1 MNALTAFLHA
11 LLALLLEMAPW
22 LLFGFLAAGVLHVFV
37 PGKIYRRFLSGR
49 NFRSVFWAAML
60 GVPLPLCSCGV
71 IPTGMGLRKDGASR
85 GASVSFLISTPQT
98 GIDSILAT
106 WALLGLPFAV
116 IRPLAAFLTGI
127 LGGTLVNCL
136 IPEDALPEPSPEC
149 ADENRSASDTLCG
162 ASFLRKISIAL
173 HYGFVEMMQ
182 DIGKWLTLGLAVA
195 AGITVL
201 VPDGF
206 LASLSEKTPLFG
218 MLAILLLAVPMY
230 VCATGSIP
238 IAAALI
244 AKGVSPGAAFVLLMA
259 GPATNAAAML
269 IVGKVLGRKTL
280 AIYLSAI
287 FLGAIASG
295 LAIDL
300 LCPPEW
306 FTLNFSTAP
315 DPACCCGGIAW
326 WKAACAALLG
336 LLLLNALIFRR
347 DGAFS
352 IRRRSR
358 ILAGSASFEAASAD
372 STVSAASDPVL
383 SLENR
388 SQDPQMKGKEMSENI
403 SQVRNYRV
411 NGMTCNHCRNF
422 VERSIRS
429 VSGVEDVN
437 VSLSESLAVVFG
449 PALPEDVIHAVEDA
463 GFEIQEI

>member
-1 MNALTAFLHA
+1 MNALTTFLHA

-22 LLFGFLAAGVLHVFV
+22 LLLGFGAAGVLHVFV

-71 IPTGMGLRKDGASR
+71 IPMGMGLRKDGASR

-98 GIDSILAT
+98 GVDSILAT

-116 IRPLAAFLTGI
+116 IRPLTAFLTGI
-127 LGGTLVNCL
+127 LGGTLVNHWV
-136 IPEDALPEPSPEC
+136 PEDSLPEPSLEC
-149 ADENRSASDTLCG
+149 ADENRSGADSVPG
-162 ASFLRKISIAL
+162 ASFLRKIGIAL

-182 DIGKWLTLGLAVA
+182 DIGKWLTLGLVVA

-201 VPDGF
+201 IPDGF
-206 LASLSEKTPLFG
+206 LAALSEKTPFLG

-238 IAAALI
+238 IAAVLI

-306 FTLNFSTAP
+306 FALNFSAAP
-315 DPACCCGGIAW
+315 DPACCGGIAW
-326 WKAACAALLG
+326 WKTVCAAFLV

-352 IRRRSR
+352 IRRLSR
-358 ILAGSASFEAASAD
+358 ILAGAASAD
-372 STVSAASDPVL
+372 SVSSDSAVPAASEPVL
-383 SLENR
+383 SPENR
-388 SQDPQMKGKEMSENI
+388 SQDPQMKGKEMSEN

-422 VERSIRS
+422 VEKSIRS

-437 VSLSESLAVVFG
+437 VSLSESLAVVSG
-449 PALPEDVIHAVEDA
+449 PALPEDVIHVVEDA

>member
-37 PGKIYRRFLSGR
+37 PGKIYRRFLAGR

-98 GIDSILAT
+98 GVDSILAT

-116 IRPLAAFLTGI
+116 IRPLTAFLTGI
-127 LGGTLVNCL
+127 IGGTLVNHFV
-136 IPEDALPEPSPEC
+136 PEDSSPEPVPEC
-149 ADENRSASDTLCG
+149 ADENHSGEDPVRG
-162 ASFLRKISIAL
+162 ASFLRKIGIAL

-182 DIGKWLTLGLAVA
+182 DIGKWLTLGLVVA

-201 VPDGF
+201 IPDGF
-206 LASLSEKTPLFG
+206 LAALSEKTPFLG

-287 FLGAIASG
+287 FFGAIVSG
-295 LAIDL
+295 LTIDL
-300 LCPPEW
+300 LCPSEW
-306 FTLNFSTAP
+306 FTLNFSAAP

-326 WKAACAALLG
+326 WKTVCAAFLV

-352 IRRRSR
+352 IRRLSR
-358 ILAGSASFEAASAD
+358 ILVGSASAGSVSSDSAVPTASK
-372 STVSAASDPVL
+372 PVL
-383 SLENR
+383 SPENQ
-388 SQDPQMKGKEMSENI
+388 SQDPQLKGKEMSEN

-437 VSLSESLAVVFG
+437 VSLSEALAVVSG
-449 PALPEDVIHAVEDA
+449 PALPEDVIHAVKDA